1 MKVKKKNM
9 KTYTSCMGSALNKY
23 LERYTNTRKTTI
35 NISYYEKK
43 GRVISDEHL
52 RHRLCN
58 FFCG

>member
-1 MKVKKKNM
+1 M